1 MYFIRYSRSYVVRA
15 KCPGVQYR
23 ASSLHGCVV
32 AYQPGQYFK
41 YLPGQVSL
49 FVISQTLPRE
59 ERSQLF
65 STTSKDVSG
74 EKFALKTNNGSR
86 NRESLCI
93 EFNTEYF
100 LCRVDPLSC

>member
-1 MYFIRYSRSYVVRA
+1 MPGCTISCVIVAWLRRCVSAWSIFQIFTWASVR
-15 KCPGVQYR
+15 
-23 ASSLHGCVV
+23 
-32 AYQPGQYFK
+32 
-41 YLPGQVSL
+41 